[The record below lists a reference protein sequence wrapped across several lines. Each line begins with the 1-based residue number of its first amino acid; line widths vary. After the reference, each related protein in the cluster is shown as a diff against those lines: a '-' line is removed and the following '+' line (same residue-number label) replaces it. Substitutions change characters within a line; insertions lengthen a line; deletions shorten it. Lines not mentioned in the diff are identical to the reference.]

1 MRDSVTLNGYSFLGG
16 VMLDK
21 VKEEIKTVSS
31 RIREAQDNIVEQADE
46 LLFQARHKAHLVK
59 GEGAER
65 LWHFENQ
72 ALDWVEDVIDRA
84 DVPGVDKVRENV
96 GKLVGQ
102 ARENVTACPVEDY
115 DGLNARAAA
124 DAVRA
129 LNHVD
134 LLKIERIETD
144 GKARKTVFEAIAR
157 RRQQLQ
163 KPPFRGAA

>member
-1 MRDSVTLNGYSFLGG
+1 
-16 VMLDK
+16 ML
-21 VKEEIKTVSS
+21 
-31 RIREAQDNIVEQADE
+31 REAQDNIVEQADE

-115 DGLNARAAA
+115 DGLNAHGLQRMPSGFL
-124 DAVRA
+124 VTSTCSR
-129 LNHVD
+129 LSGSRPT
-134 LLKIERIETD
+134 ERP
-144 GKARKTVFEAIAR
+144 RKTVFEAIAR